1 MPGSR
6 SPKSVTTISW
16 PATSR
21 ADRCDPRFREREPRG
36 TYAPGFLL
44 AREEL
49 RLLLRRTEIERRQF
63 DLRHLDLDLVKIDAD
78 RLVEQC
84 GHRDREGD
92 HQRDHQRL
100 QPDPGHRTPIDV
112 RALDL
117 LGRDATQIEECKTE
131 WRVQERS
138 LHVDAEH

>member
-16 PATSR
+16 RAISR
-21 ADRCDPRFREREPRG
+21 ADRCVSRFLERENPG
-36 TYAPGFLL
+36 AFAPGFLL
-44 AREEL
+44 AHEEF
-49 RLLLRRTEIERRQF
+49 RLLLWRTEIERRQF
-63 DLRHLDLDLVKIDAD
+63 DLRHLDLDLVEIDAD

-100 QPDPGHRTPIDV
+100 QPDPGHRTPIDIG
-112 RALDL
+112 ALDL
-117 LGRDATQIEECKTE
+117 LGRDATQIEECKSE
-131 WRVQERS
+131 WRVQE
-138 LHVDAEH
+138 